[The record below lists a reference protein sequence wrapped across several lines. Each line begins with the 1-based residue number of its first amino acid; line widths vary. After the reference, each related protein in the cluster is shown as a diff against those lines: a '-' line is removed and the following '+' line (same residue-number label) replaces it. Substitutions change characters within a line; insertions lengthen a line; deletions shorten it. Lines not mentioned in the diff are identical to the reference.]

1 MIMNESTISL
11 RLPNDIRFIPLT
23 NQFISAY
30 ARILGFSDIAI
41 DQIEMAAEEG
51 IFNVIKHA
59 FRVNEIAHFD
69 IYLENNATGLSVR
82 ICDQG
87 LPFDPDTIQ
96 FNQDTLEGFGSF
108 VMSKMVD
115 KIQYLN
121 HGKAGK
127 ELSLTKYFEEKH
139 LETVSLDE
147 KTNSNIVKEHTYTF
161 RPFEAKDAI
170 EVVRCAYESYGY
182 TYVYEHIYYP
192 ERVKALNESGDLI
205 SFVAEADDGVVCGHM
220 ALVKVEGYEG
230 LYELGLAM
238 TKQQYRGGNI
248 FTQLLNLVYEEVAK
262 RKIPAIYG
270 QCVTTHTYSQR
281 GPIKTGMFP
290 SAILPAYVPND
301 LAFKNISEL
310 DSQRS
315 AVLIVNRIFVQRG
328 RCEVYIPEK
337 YRDISTNIFNDVK
350 SDREITTNIDFIA
363 EEKSQA
369 NLTVNT
375 NLKMAKIDFNNFGN
389 DFIQVVKN
397 MIHHL
402 KKENIAMAEAFV
414 NISKKDAI
422 SIIESAEI
430 LGFRFSGLMVGSP
443 TGDIA
448 ILQYLNGILPNTE
461 KIQVVEQAE
470 QLLSFIEQQFD

>member
-1 MIMNESTISL
+1 MNKSISL
-11 RLPNDIRFIPLT
+11 RLPNDLRFIPPT
-23 NQFISAY
+23 NQFIADY
-30 ARILGFSDIAI
+30 ARILGFSQIAI
-41 DQIEMAAEEG
+41 SQIEMASEEG
-51 IFNVIKHA
+51 ISNVIKHA
-59 FRVNEIAHFD
+59 FQENEEAHFD
-69 IYLENNATGLSVR
+69 IHLEKNATGLVVR

-87 LPFDPDTIQ
+87 LPFDPDTID

-127 ELSLTKYFEEKH
+127 ELSLTKYF
-139 LETVSLDE
+139 DE
-147 KTNSNIVKEHTYTF
+147 KQLEQEVSDTEAESNIVKEHTYTF
-161 RPFEAKDAI
+161 RPFEPKDAI

-220 ALVKVEGYEG
+220 ALVKVDGYEG

-248 FTQLLNLVYEEVAK
+248 FTQLLNLVYEEVEK
-262 RKIPAIYG
+262 RKIHAIYG

-301 LAFKNISEL
+301 LSFKNISEL

-315 AVLIVNRIFVQRG
+315 AVLIVNRIFVQLEK
-328 RCEVYIPEK
+328 CYVYIPEK
-337 YRDISTNIFNDVK
+337 YKDISTTIFNDLK
-350 SDREITTNIDFIA
+350 AEREIVTNSNFIA
-363 EEKSQA
+363 EEKAQA

-375 NLKMAKIDFNNFGN
+375 NLKMAKIDFNTYGN

-397 MIHHL
+397 MIHQL

-414 NISKKDAI
+414 NVSNIDAI
-422 SIIESAEI
+422 AIIESAEK

-448 ILQYLNGILPNTE
+448 LLQYLNGILPNTE
-461 KIQVVEQAE
+461 KILVVEQAE
-470 QLLSFIEQQFD
+470 QLLSFIKQQFD